1 MQITVLSQVVFKKG
15 GIPTNTPRG
24 FHVEATWKRSWNPR
38 GVFVG
43 IEPAATK
50 NEHFDVFFKGFS
62 KNSVTSSVSYL
73 KIQNPLRNDVL
84 RK

>member
-1 MQITVLSQVVFKKG
+1 MFSKSFFGETP
-15 GIPTNTPRG
+15 IPTNTPRG

-73 KIQNPLRNDVL
+73 KIQSPLRNDVL